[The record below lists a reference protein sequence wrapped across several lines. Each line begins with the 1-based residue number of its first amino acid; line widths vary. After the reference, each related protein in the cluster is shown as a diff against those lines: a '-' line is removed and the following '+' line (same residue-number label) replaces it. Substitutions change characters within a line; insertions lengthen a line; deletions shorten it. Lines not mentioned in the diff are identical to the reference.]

1 MNMLKGNFTLIVLLT
16 VLSLTLWGCAGN
28 LPQGKRGDILDM
40 NLGKSL
46 ETAKN
51 NQILNP
57 DASENLDPV
66 LGLDGQ
72 AAEYTVNKYKKSFEK
87 DVPIETTTT
96 FDILEQD

>member
-1 MNMLKGNFTLIVLLT
+1 MNMLKGNFILIVLLT

-28 LPQGKRGDILDM
+28 LPQGKRADILDM
-40 NLGKSL
+40 NWGKSL

>member
-28 LPQGKRGDILDM
+28 LPQGKRADILDM
-40 NLGKSL
+40 NWGKSL

-57 DASENLDPV
+57 DAGENLDPV

-87 DVPIETTTT
+87 DVPLKTTTT
-96 FDILEQD
+96 FDIIDSD

>member
-1 MNMLKGNFTLIVLLT
+1 MNMLKGNFILIVLLT

-28 LPQGKRGDILDM
+28 LPQGKRADILDM
-40 NLGKSL
+40 NWGKSY

-51 NQILNP
+51 KQILNP

-72 AAEYTVNKYKKSFEK
+72 AAEHTVNKYKKSFEK
-87 DVPIETTTT
+87 DMPLKTTTT
-96 FDILEQD
+96 FDIID